1 MTPLAICNLRLD
13 SPRGCA
19 LLMAWHPWGDQWMI
33 ISRAFFLGGKRWK
46 TRQVWWNIQDSVE
59 KNCYDQTIQP
69 PKKWSVCKIFEF
81 QNNPLVSSIQ
91 HQPSPRW
98 PCLPLQWFH
107 FQYLRCP
114 PRFVGYVSDK
124 KNLVWVHL
132 ARDCEVVG
140 AWENKTE

>member
-33 ISRAFFLGGKRWK
+33 ISRAFFWEENDGKRAKFGETSKILWK
-46 TRQVWWNIQDSVE
+46 KLLWPNYPTTKEVECLQNIRVPKQSTCFE
-59 KNCYDQTIQP
+59 YSTSAQP
-69 PKKWSVCKIFEF
+69 QMALSPAAMISFSISEVPTKVC
-81 QNNPLVSSIQ
+81 
-91 HQPSPRW
+91 W
-98 PCLPLQWFH
+98 
-107 FQYLRCP
+107 LR
-114 PRFVGYVSDK
+114 FWQ